1 MLSNLSQ
8 NSQGCNK
15 YTFCLYT
22 SSHAASY
29 DEALKETLTQKFLSP
44 KPHILGPQGAA
55 QGCCLHETPAPSVE
69 VPCAPPLEVPGD
81 KL

>member
-22 SSHAASY
+22 SSSYAASY
-29 DEALKETLTQKFLSP
+29 NEALKETLTPKNPLP
-44 KPHILGPQGAA
+44 KPHILGPQVAA
-55 QGCCLHETPAPSVE
+55 QGCCPHKTPAPS
-69 VPCAPPLEVPGD
+69 LEVPGAQP
-81 KL
+81 L